1 MNRLAAIGREALL
14 LLSVMGLT
22 IIAICGLLL
31 MLLIILLVW
40 IASGPRDLERSIY
53 PSPDRLVSAVEW
65 TEFGF
70 PAGDTDTWVGL
81 VGQDFTWKGANTG
94 TFKGWLDARTVVV
107 CGYNP
112 PTAQV
117 VGADGVRRTYTFLQW
132 CSEDKPPPGVVE
144 TRAGEAEA
152 LHAKR

>member
-14 LLSVMGLT
+14 LLKVIGLT
-22 IIAICGLLL
+22 VIAICGLLL
-31 MLLIILLVW
+31 LLLIILLVW
-40 IASGPRDLERSIY
+40 IASGPRDIERSIY

-81 VGQDFTWKGANTG
+81 VGLDFTRKDANTG

-107 CGYNP
+107 CGYSP
-112 PTAQV
+112 PTAEV

-144 TRAGEAEA
+144 ARPGGAEA
-152 LHAKR
+152 RHDKR